1 MFCTVRVEPGCLQ
14 LTLHQLI
21 AFTIRYACDFQ
32 NWKTSRKCTC
42 DEKLQQFA
50 AVVCAATVHFILN
63 LHKMKRFSLDILRAR
78 DDMIHTELR
87 KVETPKSKELDPDL
101 PGMGQFYC
109 LHCDRH
115 FTNTTIRDEHYKTK
129 KHRRRV
135 KLMEGPAPHNQIDAE
150 VAAGMGTPDN
160 GPKLRVGEDF
170 ALDM

>member
-1 MFCTVRVEPGCLQ
+1 MG
-14 LTLHQLI
+14 
-21 AFTIRYACDFQ
+21 
-32 NWKTSRKCTC
+32 KCPNHKNSHGKHYSHKSARRTKF
-42 DEKLQQFA
+42 EK
-50 AVVCAATVHFILN
+50 
-63 LHKMKRFSLDILRAR
+63 KG